1 MINLIKNELYKL
13 FHKPSVYILMLLIVI
28 FNFIGIFGYK
38 LLVTDDSTSA
48 TINQM
53 NISTYETLLSTLDPA
68 NSADVGTYVEYKVT
82 YELLKFENDHSFKST
97 SSEYYYIENNI
108 KSDLTK
114 LYTAQYINKDDEG
127 VKEAQA
133 QYDKD
138 VDFLLNNYD
147 WKVLVNNEIT
157 KDNSMIKLLDE
168 STDSTQ
174 IETIKMDIV
183 SLQYR
188 LDNNVPFSQTDASTD
203 LSGYSS
209 AYSTYSSYSTDEKTF
224 ATRDQLIQKRTAEKN
239 YKLLKYRIDN
249 KLITNDESY
258 GNSYSS
264 LNMFKGAFTSISF
277 IIVLCVI
284 IISSSILTEEFN
296 KGTIKQLFIRPYTR
310 SKILTSKVLAIFITV
325 LLFILVNAL
334 SGVIISAI
342 VNGSIKTLADP
353 ILVYSFISHEVIKM
367 NVLSYSLLTFLT
379 LLPEYLMLTFVTLL
393 VGALTT
399 NGASSIVGGIGLYI
413 VSSIFEAYASIKWVS
428 FVPTMNWNLS
438 GFLFGGISEYQYVTL
453 GKSIVIDVITIA
465 ALVIGTYIVFDKKE
479 IKNQ

>member
-1 MINLIKNELYKL
+1 
-13 FHKPSVYILMLLIVI
+13 MLLIVI

-53 NISTYETLLSTLDPA
+53 NISTYETLLSTLDPS

-168 STDSTQ
+168 STDSAQ

-353 ILVYSFISHEVIKM
+353 K
-367 NVLSYSLLTFLT
+367 
-379 LLPEYLMLTFVTLL
+379 
-393 VGALTT
+393 
-399 NGASSIVGGIGLYI
+399 
-413 VSSIFEAYASIKWVS
+413 
-428 FVPTMNWNLS
+428 
-438 GFLFGGISEYQYVTL
+438 
-453 GKSIVIDVITIA
+453 
-465 ALVIGTYIVFDKKE
+465 
-479 IKNQ
+479 